1 MTPPRQDPRLRGDD
15 TVVMHAELAEYLQCI
30 DDEDIKSGELIE
42 ASYLDAQRVMSPQG
56 LENYLVGIKAMCT
69 LGKGQDLVLTYVQEM
84 PVVAKEVGED
94 ILPDTIE
101 AIMKLASLTSGAV
114 ITLILANLPL
124 AATRLG
130 DAELLRGYLKLLHQL
145 AGKAPRG
152 LRPMMEALSEL
163 LSKLTLGGLRRWAH
177 WGAQAYQRD
186 FDGLAAYFALQT
198 ETSKSVLQRERR
210 GTLFV
215 DNHRKLN
222 FYLRA
227 LWGRAFFMRPTADD
241 FENRQG
247 SKPFID
253 NYLVHLPDAFDAV
266 GDIAGIDVYRA
277 AAAHAAA
284 HVVYTEGAIES
295 SGLSPAQ
302 CCFIEIFEDARIEYL
317 AYRRFPGLRRL
328 WLGFF
333 EHAMEAAPATQNAT
347 VDTMLRLGR
356 ALLGPDYRDR
366 ESWLDATAAAFRDR
380 LAQDAA
386 NPNDSRRFGL
396 ECFERVNRQHA
407 MPALRILQHAL
418 IAYRDDNRYLW
429 ARDENGF
436 AGMDSE
442 AVPWREPS
450 LRKRVSLMEMV
461 NEIDSELEDGS
472 PQEIWVLPTEL
483 FPYEDHGISY
493 NEAEGVEPLS
503 EPFHYDEWDYQVQLA
518 RPEWTTVI
526 EHRQHKAD
534 PEVMDRILE
543 KHKPIASR
551 IKHLIDALQPQ
562 GVVRKRGFED
572 GDELDIDAAV
582 RAVIDIRRGI
592 MPDPRVNIRITRH
605 QRDLSMILLLDLS
618 ASTNDRIGSLSEQ
631 DEGYLEQPSI
641 LDLTREASGLL
652 SWAVDSI
659 GDNYAVHGFA
669 SDGRHDVQ
677 YYRFKDFDE
686 SYGDDS
692 KARLAGMQGGLSTRM
707 GAALRHAGYHLGQQ
721 SSRKRLILLITDGEP
736 ADIDERD
743 PQYLRQDTRHAVE
756 ELAANGIHSYCLTLD
771 PQADSYVSRIF
782 GVNNYSIVDHIERL
796 PERLPKVFSAL
807 TS

>member
-1 MTPPRQDPRLRGDD
+1 
-15 TVVMHAELAEYLQCI
+15 MHPELAEYLQCI
-30 DDEDIKSGELIE
+30 DPDDLGNLEAVE
-42 ASYLDAQRVMSPQG
+42 ASWLEAQRIMSPQG
-56 LENYLVGIKAMCT
+56 LENYLVGIKSMCT

-94 ILPDTIE
+94 IVPDTIE
-101 AIMKLASLTSGAV
+101 AIMKLSSLTSGAV

-130 DAELLRGYLKLLHQL
+130 DAELLRGYLKLLHLL

-152 LRPMMEALSEL
+152 LRPMMESLSEL
-163 LSKLTLGGLRRWAH
+163 LSKLTLGGLRRWAM

-186 FDGLAAYFALQT
+186 LEGQNAYFGLQT

-227 LWGRAFFMRPTADD
+227 LWARAFFMCPTADD
-241 FENRQG
+241 FETRQG
-247 SKPFID
+247 SRPYIE
-253 NYLVHLPDAFDAV
+253 NYLVHLPDAFDRFD
-266 GDIAGIDVYRA
+266 GIDGIDVYRA

-284 HVVYTEGAIES
+284 HIVYTTES
-295 SGLSPAQ
+295 IDVDDLSPAQ
-302 CCFIEIFEDARIEYL
+302 SCMIEIFEDARVEFL
-317 AYRRFPGLRRL
+317 AYSRFPGLRRL
-328 WLGFF
+328 WLRFF
-333 EHAMEAAPATQNAT
+333 EHALEIEAPDRHPVA
-347 VDTMLRLGR
+347 DLMLRLDR
-356 ALLGPDYRDR
+356 ALLDANYSDDEDWIDDIANRYRKLLEAKAVDR
-366 ESWLDATAAAFRDR
+366 SLVRE
-380 LAQDAA
+380 
-386 NPNDSRRFGL
+386 FGL
-396 ECFERVNRQHA
+396 EFFSVLGTRGKI
-407 MPALRILQHAL
+407 PALRVLQESPVP
-418 IAYRDDNRYLW
+418 YRDDNRYLW
-429 ARDENGF
+429 NFDENDPGN
-436 AGMDSE
+436 GDSE
-442 AVPWREPS
+442 TLPWRQPT
-450 LRKRVSLMEMV
+450 LRKYVNVMEMV

-472 PQEIWVLPTEL
+472 PQEVWVLPTEL
-483 FPYEDHGISY
+483 FPYEDNGVSY
-493 NEAEGVEPLS
+493 NQSEGVEPMS

-526 EHRQHKAD
+526 ERRQRRDD

-562 GVVRKRGFED
+562 GIVRKRGYED

-582 RAVIDIRRGI
+582 RAMIDIRRGI

-605 QRDLSMILLLDLS
+605 LRDLSMVLLMDLS
-618 ASTNDRIGSLSEQ
+618 ASTNDRIGELKEG
-631 DEGYLEQPSI
+631 DEGYEEQPSI
-641 LDLTREASGLL
+641 LDLTREATGLL

-686 SYGDDS
+686 SYHDDS
-692 KARLAGMQGGLSTRM
+692 KARLAGMTGGLSTRM
-707 GAALRHAGYHLGQQ
+707 GAALRHAGHHLDQQ
-721 SSRKRLILLITDGEP
+721 SSRKRLILLLTDGEP

-743 PQYLRQDTRHAVE
+743 PQYLRQDTRHSVE
-756 ELAANGIHSYCLTLD
+756 ELAARGIHSYCLTLD
-771 PQADSYVSRIF
+771 PNADSYVSRIF
-782 GVNNYSIVDHIERL
+782 GANNYSIVDNIERL
-796 PERLPKVFSAL
+796 PERLPRVFSAL
-807 TS
+807 TG